1 MQLASR
7 VHRSR
12 RHKRGPGSKRLR
24 AGAGAGSESGS
35 SSLTSGT
42 STDPSTSEMSCDTVV
57 YRHAP
62 GPAPGSDSGT
72 EGEGPPPAS
81 LRSSRE
87 SLSSRS
93 SVSRRRILTNG
104 AISPAARSRQSSP
117 LSPPGLASIAERMPL
132 HGRVPGHRQQRT
144 EVWVDSRP
152 PPQAEASRA
161 AMVSRW
167 VENQS
172 CQDQE
177 AEVEAKT
184 EAKPLFMTQFKTA
197 DSDSGSEAVAR
208 KVAPPPP
215 PRRTPPRPQR
225 PQSPEPL
232 QEPGL
237 GVREAAEASRVPE
250 PGQSVEVEASMCHTE
265 EASRVPEPGQIV
277 EVEASMCQTEAS
289 LHPLRVLSEENLTV
303 VSTFVA
309 DVGDL
314 EAAEDEEL
322 DPSQFSFFS
331 VPDFANNNGASGD
344 YFQARLRAL
353 ARIGEDTINGNVEAV
368 EAAPAPGDEDTAPA
382 SSFSDPRF
390 LYGSYREM
398 ATFSAE
404 ARAEDTEAMTPQKQF
419 LLLSQSLR
427 TPDGSSDPDL
437 ASRLEDRDN
446 GNCEDNCEDNEA
458 MENHNDA
465 MENDNDAMDNGNDHD
480 PMDVP
485 KPKLTFAAR
494 LLRLFGSRRHKAQ
507 PRPGERSQS
516 CDRQLEAGGQEPA
529 QARRLH
535 KEARCASSSPG
546 KQRQARR
553 QKRKEKGDTVS
564 CLSLA
569 PTEWEFSEARR
580 PPQQQADRKSSGYD
594 SLDSPE
600 GESSSLDSSSE
611 PVYPAPAY
619 AVPHQAASSLHYD
632 EVTQLKMEIRR
643 HPSILR

>member
-1 MQLASR
+1 M
-7 VHRSR
+7 V
-12 RHKRGPGSKRLR
+12 RHVRPEL
-24 AGAGAGSESGS
+24 E
-35 SSLTSGT
+35 
-42 STDPSTSEMSCDTVV
+42 
-57 YRHAP
+57 
-62 GPAPGSDSGT
+62 T
-72 EGEGPPPAS
+72 E
-81 LRSSRE
+81 
-87 SLSSRS
+87 
-93 SVSRRRILTNG
+93 
-104 AISPAARSRQSSP
+104 
-117 LSPPGLASIAERMPL
+117 
-132 HGRVPGHRQQRT
+132 
-144 EVWVDSRP
+144 
-152 PPQAEASRA
+152 
-161 AMVSRW
+161 
-167 VENQS
+167 
-172 CQDQE
+172 
-177 AEVEAKT
+177 
-184 EAKPLFMTQFKTA
+184 
-197 DSDSGSEAVAR
+197 
-208 KVAPPPP
+208 
-215 PRRTPPRPQR
+215 
-225 PQSPEPL
+225 
-232 QEPGL
+232 
-237 GVREAAEASRVPE
+237 
-250 PGQSVEVEASMCHTE
+250 
-265 EASRVPEPGQIV
+265 
-277 EVEASMCQTEAS
+277 EAS

-314 EAAEDEEL
+314 EAAEDEQL

-344 YFQARLRAL
+344 YFQARLRVL
-353 ARIGEDTINGNVEAV
+353 ARIGEDTVNGNVEAV
-368 EAAPAPGDEDTAPA
+368 EAAPAPGGDEDTKDGVTAAA

-446 GNCEDNCEDNEA
+446 GNCDENEA
-458 MENHNDA
+458 VENDNDNDA
-465 MENDNDAMDNGNDHD
+465 MENDNAPIEN
-480 PMDVP
+480 VP

-494 LLRLFGSRRHKAQ
+494 LLRLFGSRRHKTQ

-516 CDRQLEAGGQEPA
+516 WDRELGAGGQEPA

-553 QKRKEKGDTVS
+553 MKRKEKEKGDTVS

-580 PPQQQADRKSSGYD
+580 QPPQQQADRKSSGYD

-619 AVPHQAASSLHYD
+619 AVPHQPASSLHYD

>member
-24 AGAGAGSESGS
+24 AGAGSESGS

-62 GPAPGSDSGT
+62 SSDSGT

-104 AISPAARSRQSSP
+104 AISRQSSP
-117 LSPPGLASIAERMPL
+117 LSPGPGLASIAERMPL

-172 CQDQE
+172 LQDQE
-177 AEVEAKT
+177 AEVEAKAEAKT
-184 EAKPLFMTQFKTA
+184 EAKPEAKAEAKPLFMTQFKTA
-197 DSDSGSEAVAR
+197 DSDSGSEGVAR

-215 PRRTPPRPQR
+215 PRRTPPRAQR

-237 GVREAAEASRVPE
+237 EVREAAEASRVPE
-250 PGQSVEVEASMCHTE
+250 R
-265 EASRVPEPGQIV
+265 EASRGPESGQMV
-277 EVEASMCQTEAS
+277 ELEASMCQTEEAS

-314 EAAEDEEL
+314 EAAEDEQL

-353 ARIGEDTINGNVEAV
+353 ARIGEDTVNGNVEAV
-368 EAAPAPGDEDTAPA
+368 EAAPAPGGDEDTKDGVTAAA

-446 GNCEDNCEDNEA
+446 GNCDENEA
-458 MENHNDA
+458 V
-465 MENDNDAMDNGNDHD
+465 ENDYTHDHIENN
-480 PMDVP
+480 VLP

-494 LLRLFGSRRHKAQ
+494 LLRLFGSRRHKTQ

-516 CDRQLEAGGQEPA
+516 WDRELGAGGQEPA

-553 QKRKEKGDTVS
+553 MKRKEKEKGDTVS

-580 PPQQQADRKSSGYD
+580 QPPQQQADRKSSGYD

-619 AVPHQAASSLHYD
+619 AVPHQPASSLHYD

>member
-24 AGAGAGSESGS
+24 PGAGAGSESGS

-62 GPAPGSDSGT
+62 GPAPSSDSGT

-117 LSPPGLASIAERMPL
+117 LSPPGLASIAERTERMPL

-172 CQDQE
+172 CQDQV
-177 AEVEAKT
+177 AELEAKA

-250 PGQSVEVEASMCHTE
+250 C
-265 EASRVPEPGQIV
+265 GQIV
-277 EVEASMCQTEAS
+277 EVEASMCQPEEAS

-353 ARIGEDTINGNVEAV
+353 ARIGEDTINGNGEAV
-368 EAAPAPGDEDTAPA
+368 EAAPAPGGDEDTAPA

-404 ARAEDTEAMTPQKQF
+404 ARAEDTEPMTPQKQF

-427 TPDGSSDPDL
+427 TPDGSSNPDL

-446 GNCEDNCEDNEA
+446 GNCEDHCEDNDAMENGNEA
-458 MENHNDA
+458 MENHNDS
-465 MENDNDAMDNGNDHD
+465 MENDNSND
-480 PMDVP
+480 PMDNVVS

>member
-24 AGAGAGSESGS
+24 AGAGSESGS

-62 GPAPGSDSGT
+62 GPAPSSDSGT

-177 AEVEAKT
+177 AEVEAKA

-250 PGQSVEVEASMCHTE
+250 S
-265 EASRVPEPGQIV
+265 GQIV

-368 EAAPAPGDEDTAPA
+368 EAAPAPGGDEDTAPA

-427 TPDGSSDPDL
+427 APDGSSDPDL
-437 ASRLEDRDN
+437 ASRLEDRHN
-446 GNCEDNCEDNEA
+446 GNCEDNCDD
-458 MENHNDA
+458 NDA
-465 MENDNDAMDNGNDHD
+465 MANDNDATENDDEAMEYDDDHA
-480 PMDVP
+480 PIENVP

-516 CDRQLEAGGQEPA
+516 CDRQLEAGGQEAA

>member
-24 AGAGAGSESGS
+24 AGAGSESGS

-62 GPAPGSDSGT
+62 GPAPSSDSGT

-177 AEVEAKT
+177 AEVEAKA

-250 PGQSVEVEASMCHTE
+250 PGQ
-265 EASRVPEPGQIV
+265 IV
-277 EVEASMCQTEAS
+277 EVEASMCQPEEAS

-353 ARIGEDTINGNVEAV
+353 ARIGEDTINGNGEAV
-368 EAAPAPGDEDTAPA
+368 EAAPAPGGDEDTAPA

-404 ARAEDTEAMTPQKQF
+404 ARAEDTEPMTPQKQF

-427 TPDGSSDPDL
+427 APDGSSDPDL
-437 ASRLEDRDN
+437 ASRLEDREN
-446 GNCEDNCEDNEA
+446 GNCEDNCEDNDD
-458 MENHNDA
+458 MENDNEA
-465 MENDNDAMDNGNDHD
+465 TENDNDAMENGNDHD

-553 QKRKEKGDTVS
+553 QKRKEKEKGDTVS

>member
-24 AGAGAGSESGS
+24 PGAGAGSESGS

-62 GPAPGSDSGT
+62 GPAPSSDSGT

-250 PGQSVEVEASMCHTE
+250 PGQSVEVEASMCQTE
-265 EASRVPEPGQIV
+265 
-277 EVEASMCQTEAS
+277 EAS

-368 EAAPAPGDEDTAPA
+368 EAAPAPGGGEDTAPA

-404 ARAEDTEAMTPQKQF
+404 ARAEDTEPMTPQKQF

-427 TPDGSSDPDL
+427 APDGSSDPDL

-446 GNCEDNCEDNEA
+446 GNCEDHCEDNDA
-458 MENHNDA
+458 MENHNEA
-465 MENDNDAMDNGNDHD
+465 MENDNDHD
-480 PMDVP
+480 PMENVP

-516 CDRQLEAGGQEPA
+516 CDRQLEAGGQEAA

>member
-24 AGAGAGSESGS
+24 AGAGSGSESGS

-62 GPAPGSDSGT
+62 SSDSGT

-104 AISPAARSRQSSP
+104 AISRQSSP
-117 LSPPGLASIAERMPL
+117 LSPGPGLASIAERMPL

-172 CQDQE
+172 LQDQE

-184 EAKPLFMTQFKTA
+184 EAKAEAKPLFMTQFKTA
-197 DSDSGSEAVAR
+197 DSDSGSEGVAR

-215 PRRTPPRPQR
+215 PRRTPPRAQR

-237 GVREAAEASRVPE
+237 EVREAAEASRGPE
-250 PGQSVEVEASMCHTE
+250 REASMCQTE
-265 EASRVPEPGQIV
+265 EASRVPEPGQR
-277 EVEASMCQTEAS
+277 VEAGAALRPELEAEEAS

-314 EAAEDEEL
+314 EAAEDEQL

-353 ARIGEDTINGNVEAV
+353 ARIGEDTVNGNVEAV
-368 EAAPAPGDEDTAPA
+368 EAAPAPGGDEDTKDGVTAAA

-446 GNCEDNCEDNEA
+446 GNCDDND
-458 MENHNDA
+458 DV
-465 MENDNDAMDNGNDHD
+465 ENDNDAVENDTDHA
-480 PMDVP
+480 PIENDVP

-494 LLRLFGSRRHKAQ
+494 LLRLFGSRRHKTQ

-516 CDRQLEAGGQEPA
+516 WDRELGAGGQEPA

-553 QKRKEKGDTVS
+553 MKRKEKEKGDTVS

-580 PPQQQADRKSSGYD
+580 QPPQQQADRKSSGYD

-619 AVPHQAASSLHYD
+619 AVPHQPASSLHYD

>member
-24 AGAGAGSESGS
+24 AGAGSESGS

-62 GPAPGSDSGT
+62 SSDSGT

-104 AISPAARSRQSSP
+104 AISRQSSP
-117 LSPPGLASIAERMPL
+117 LSPGPGLASIAERMPL

-172 CQDQE
+172 LQDQE
-177 AEVEAKT
+177 AEVEAKAEAKTEAKT

-197 DSDSGSEAVAR
+197 DSDSGSEGVAR

-215 PRRTPPRPQR
+215 PRRTPPRAQR

-232 QEPGL
+232 QEPGPE
-237 GVREAAEASRVPE
+237 VREFVEASRGPESKEASRVPE
-250 PGQSVEVEASMCHTE
+250 SGQSVEVEASL
-265 EASRVPEPGQIV
+265 
-277 EVEASMCQTEAS
+277 CQTEEAS

-314 EAAEDEEL
+314 EAAEDEQL

-353 ARIGEDTINGNVEAV
+353 ARIGEDTVNGNVEAV
-368 EAAPAPGDEDTAPA
+368 EAAPAPGGDEDTKDGVTAAA

-446 GNCEDNCEDNEA
+446 GNCDENEVV
-458 MENHNDA
+458 EN
-465 MENDNDAMDNGNDHD
+465 DNGNDAVEND
-480 PMDVP
+480 YTQAPIENVP

-494 LLRLFGSRRHKAQ
+494 LLRLFGSRRHKTQ

-516 CDRQLEAGGQEPA
+516 WDRELGAGGQEPA

-553 QKRKEKGDTVS
+553 MKRKEKEKGDTVS

-580 PPQQQADRKSSGYD
+580 QPPQQQADRKSSGYD

-619 AVPHQAASSLHYD
+619 AVPHQPASSLHYD

>member
-24 AGAGAGSESGS
+24 AGAGSESGS

-62 GPAPGSDSGT
+62 SSDSGT

-104 AISPAARSRQSSP
+104 AISRQSSP
-117 LSPPGLASIAERMPL
+117 LSPGPGLASIAERMPL

-172 CQDQE
+172 LQDQE
-177 AEVEAKT
+177 AEVEAKAEAEAKTEAKAEAKT

-197 DSDSGSEAVAR
+197 DSDSGSEGVAR

-215 PRRTPPRPQR
+215 PRRTPPRAQR

-237 GVREAAEASRVPE
+237 EVREAAEASRVSE
-250 PGQSVEVEASMCHTE
+250 SK
-265 EASRVPEPGQIV
+265 EASRVPESGHIV
-277 EVEASMCQTEAS
+277 EAGAALRPELEAEEAS

-314 EAAEDEEL
+314 EAAEDEQL

-353 ARIGEDTINGNVEAV
+353 ARIGEDTVNGNV
-368 EAAPAPGDEDTAPA
+368 EAAPAPGGDEDTKDVETAAA

-446 GNCEDNCEDNEA
+446 GNCDENEA
-458 MENHNDA
+458 V
-465 MENDNDAMDNGNDHD
+465 ENDNGN
-480 PMDVP
+480 
-485 KPKLTFAAR
+485 
-494 LLRLFGSRRHKAQ
+494 
-507 PRPGERSQS
+507 
-516 CDRQLEAGGQEPA
+516 EA
-529 QARRLH
+529 
-535 KEARCASSSPG
+535 KENTRSSPG
-546 KQRQARR
+546 GQPASGATPRSLPCIVCCACFF
-553 QKRKEKGDTVS
+553 VS
-564 CLSLA
+564 GI
-569 PTEWEFSEARR
+569 FS
-580 PPQQQADRKSSGYD
+580 
-594 SLDSPE
+594 
-600 GESSSLDSSSE
+600 SSSE
-611 PVYPAPAY
+611 KY
-619 AVPHQAASSLHYD
+619 Q
-632 EVTQLKMEIRR
+632 
-643 HPSILR
+643 

>member
-24 AGAGAGSESGS
+24 AGAGSGSESGS

-62 GPAPGSDSGT
+62 SSDSGT

-104 AISPAARSRQSSP
+104 AISRQSSP
-117 LSPPGLASIAERMPL
+117 LSPGPGLASIAERMPL

-172 CQDQE
+172 LQDLE

-184 EAKPLFMTQFKTA
+184 EAKTEAKAEAKPLFMTQFKTA
-197 DSDSGSEAVAR
+197 DSDSGSEGVAR

-215 PRRTPPRPQR
+215 PRRTPPRAQR

-237 GVREAAEASRVPE
+237 EVREFVEASLYQAEEASKVPE
-250 PGQSVEVEASMCHTE
+250 PGQMVEAGAALRPE
-265 EASRVPEPGQIV
+265 LEAE
-277 EVEASMCQTEAS
+277 EAS

-314 EAAEDEEL
+314 EAAEDEQL

-344 YFQARLRAL
+344 YFQARLRVL
-353 ARIGEDTINGNVEAV
+353 ARIGRTL
-368 EAAPAPGDEDTAPA
+368 
-382 SSFSDPRF
+382 S
-390 LYGSYREM
+390 M
-398 ATFSAE
+398 AMW
-404 ARAEDTEAMTPQKQF
+404 RLWR
-419 LLLSQSLR
+419 LLLLLVVMKTPRMGSQLQPPPSV
-427 TPDGSSDPDL
+427 TPGS
-437 ASRLEDRDN
+437 
-446 GNCEDNCEDNEA
+446 C
-458 MENHNDA
+458 
-465 MENDNDAMDNGNDHD
+465 
-480 PMDVP
+480 
-485 KPKLTFAAR
+485 TAATGR
-494 LLRLFGSRRHKAQ
+494 WPPSP
-507 PRPGERSQS
+507 PRPGPR
-516 CDRQLEAGGQEPA
+516 
-529 QARRLH
+529 
-535 KEARCASSSPG
+535 
-546 KQRQARR
+546 
-553 QKRKEKGDTVS
+553 T
-564 CLSLA
+564 
-569 PTEWEFSEARR
+569 RR
-580 PPQQQADRKSSGYD
+580 P
-594 SLDSPE
+594 
-600 GESSSLDSSSE
+600 
-611 PVYPAPAY
+611 
-619 AVPHQAASSLHYD
+619 
-632 EVTQLKMEIRR
+632 
-643 HPSILR
+643 

>member
-24 AGAGAGSESGS
+24 AGAGSGSESGS

-62 GPAPGSDSGT
+62 SSDSGT

-104 AISPAARSRQSSP
+104 AISRQSSP
-117 LSPPGLASIAERMPL
+117 LSPGPGLASIAERMPL

-152 PPQAEASRA
+152 PPQSEASRA

-167 VENQS
+167 VENQTL
-172 CQDQE
+172 QDQE
-177 AEVEAKT
+177 AEVEAKAEAKT
-184 EAKPLFMTQFKTA
+184 EAKAEAKAEAKPLFMTQFKTA
-197 DSDSGSEAVAR
+197 DSDSGSEGVAR

-215 PRRTPPRPQR
+215 PRRTPPRAQR

-237 GVREAAEASRVPE
+237 EVREAAEASRVPE
-250 PGQSVEVEASMCHTE
+250 SGHNIEAALRPE
-265 EASRVPEPGQIV
+265 LEAE
-277 EVEASMCQTEAS
+277 EAS

-314 EAAEDEEL
+314 EAAEDEQL

-344 YFQARLRAL
+344 YFQARLRVL
-353 ARIGEDTINGNVEAV
+353 ARIGEDTVNGNV
-368 EAAPAPGDEDTAPA
+368 EAAPAPGGDEDTKDGVTAAA

-437 ASRLEDRDN
+437 ASRLEDRDY
-446 GNCEDNCEDNEA
+446 GNCDDNEA
-458 MENHNDA
+458 VENDSGNDA
-465 MENDNDAMDNGNDHD
+465 MENDNNHAPIEN
-480 PMDVP
+480 VP

-494 LLRLFGSRRHKAQ
+494 LLRLFGSRRHKTQ

-516 CDRQLEAGGQEPA
+516 WDRELGAGGQEPA

-553 QKRKEKGDTVS
+553 MKRKEKEKGDTVS

-580 PPQQQADRKSSGYD
+580 QPQQQADRKSSGYD

-619 AVPHQAASSLHYD
+619 AVPHQPASSLHYD